1 MYSCSFPVY
10 FNSPHTPP
18 LSYSPSC
25 VFFSIWRQWWKLPSL
40 HHDRIRAN
48 SLTFAPCCKCQVSFM
63 RPVISLLNNSR
74 QNAHTPLRN
83 VCVAMCRNGICPSED
98 DYNFDFLKFMV
109 LAGKSSCSPV
119 STEPTHI
126 NQDFM
131 RTEASW
137 KGEKKEMWSCDR
149 VSPIHCRH
157 LSQQL
162 GHPGC
167 VENQISKLR
176 PLQSNQWFMQQKK
189 KKKNAHLKWE
199 SLHFL
204 SFWSIYFASGVGKLR
219 ENCVICSFTAQPRR
233 QEAKKRSRLETRTG
247 LCILKQILTKKCN
260 Q

>member
-18 LSYSPSC
+18 LSYRPSC

-48 SLTFAPCCKCQVSFM
+48 SLTFAPCCKCQVSFI

-189 KKKNAHLKWE
+189 KKCTFEMGIIAFSLFLIHLLCEWSREATRELCDLFIHSPAATAGSEKE
-199 SLHFL
+199 EPIRNQNRTLH
-204 SFWSIYFASGVGKLR
+204 
-219 ENCVICSFTAQPRR
+219 
-233 QEAKKRSRLETRTG
+233 
-247 LCILKQILTKKCN
+247 TKANTN
-260 Q
+260 QKI